1 MEQEVCQLLL
11 AAFCQ
16 MFDANWQ
23 KVAVCFGKT
32 KKPPVFN
39 AGGF

>member
-11 AAFCQ
+11 AALCQ

-23 KVAVCFGKT
+23 KLAVCLGKT
-32 KKPPVFN
+32 KK
-39 AGGF
+39 ATGF

>member
-1 MEQEVCQLLL
+1 MEQKVCQLLL

-23 KVAVCFGKT
+23 KVAVCLGKT
-32 KKPPVFN
+32 KKATRFK